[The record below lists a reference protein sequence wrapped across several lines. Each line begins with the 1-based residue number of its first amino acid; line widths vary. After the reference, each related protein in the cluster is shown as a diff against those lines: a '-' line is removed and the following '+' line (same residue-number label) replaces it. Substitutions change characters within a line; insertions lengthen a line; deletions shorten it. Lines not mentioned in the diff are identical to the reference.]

1 MSKKKLL
8 AINLNEFNFDFLKY
22 GANKYNYPN
31 IKKLLRFKK
40 IKTYSVDKVQDK
52 NLDPWVQNISIN
64 SGKRS
69 QNHGI
74 FNLGEKMPNHF
85 NQIWDLLSKKK
96 MYSAIWGPMNTK
108 FINNKYIKIFLPD
121 PWNNQTQI
129 KPDELKNLYNIAR
142 VYAHNYTDFSFIK
155 NFPFFAKLLLYLIKT
170 KVIFKLISFFPT
182 CLKIYFKSGIKNYF
196 LFFLFDIISLLIF
209 KNITKNENINFSLI
223 FLNSLAHF
231 QHNNWNNKK
240 EEKDYFYF
248 SEQILKIIFQIYK
261 NYDSIIIY
269 NGFSQKKIKP
279 EFMLRPINPKKFFI
293 NNGIRFKKFHSNMT
307 NGALITFKNNRL
319 LKEQYKKIKKINILG
334 FKLFNIDVLNPTQLF
349 CRLQIRSK
357 INFSLNNL
365 SIKTIKQ
372 NIFYEKKDNKIKNS
386 INENIQQFLENI
398 VFIKTTG
405 KHISDGELFYQ
416 NLTINKKRIENIKIN
431 NIIKDYF

>member
-8 AINLNEFNFDFLKY
+8 AINLNEFNLDFLKY
-22 GANKYNYPN
+22 GANKYNCPN
-31 IKKLLRFKK
+31 IKKLLKFKK
-40 IKTYSVDKVQDK
+40 IKTYSIDKVQDK

-74 FNLGEKMPNHF
+74 FNLGEKMPNNF
-85 NQIWDLLSKKK
+85 RQIWDLLSKKK
-96 MYSAIWGPMNTK
+96 KYSAIWGPMNTK
-108 FINNKYIKIFLPD
+108 FVNNKYIKIFLPD
-121 PWNNQTQI
+121 PWNDQTQI
-129 KPDELKNLYNIAR
+129 KPSELKDIYEIAR
-142 VYAHNYTDFSFIK
+142 AYAHNYTDFSIIK
-155 NFPFFAKLLLYLIKT
+155 NFQFFVNLLLYLIKT
-170 KVIFKLISFFPT
+170 NIILSLLSFLPN
-182 CLKIYFKSGIKNYF
+182 CLKIYFRSGIKNYL

-209 KNITKNENINFSLI
+209 RNITKNENINFSLI

-261 NYDSIIIY
+261 NYDSIIVY
-269 NGFSQKKIKP
+269 NGFSQKRIKP
-279 EFMLRPINPKKFFI
+279 EFMLRPINPKKFFLG
-293 NNGIRFKKFHSNMT
+293 NGIKFKKFHSNMT
-307 NGALITFKNNRL
+307 NGALITFKDNKS
-319 LKEQYKKIKKINILG
+319 LKNQFKKIKKINILG
-334 FKLFNIDVLNPTQLF
+334 YKLFNISIVNTTQLF

-357 INFSLNNL
+357 INFGL
-365 SIKTIKQ
+365 SNFNKEIIKR
-372 NIFYEKKDNKIKNS
+372 NIFYEKKDSKIKFS
-386 INENIQQFLENI
+386 INENIKQFLENI
-398 VFIKTTG
+398 SFIKTTG

-416 NLTINKKRIENIKIN
+416 NLNIDKKRIENIKIN